1 MAGYS
6 DRVSRGLALSHG
18 ADMAYTEMIS
28 AEALIRGS
36 QRTLGMIKAAEGEKL
51 LAVQLFGSSP
61 ESLGIAARIAAD
73 QGAILLDLNAG
84 CPVAKVTGK
93 GAGASLSRNPENLA
107 AAITA
112 MRSAGIPVTVKIRLG
127 WDQDEI
133 NWRSAALA
141 AVEAGVSAIGF
152 HPRTRKQGYGGDAD
166 WSAIKEIVRDMPVPV
181 IGSGDLN
188 TPESVER
195 MFEESSC
202 AAVMIARGGV
212 GNPDIYRR
220 TRRLLSGGAAQ
231 APLNPEERLSAALVH
246 MKKAGQEFGQE
257 TAAREIKKHLAGY
270 VKEWPA
276 AAVLRHEL
284 MKAGS
289 YDELMSLLNQV
300 PSPSSR

>member
-51 LAVQLFGSSP
+51 LTVQLFGSSP

-73 QGAILLDLNAG
+73 QGAVLLDLNAG

-112 MRSAGIPVTVKIRLG
+112 MRSAGIPVTVKLRLG

-166 WSAIKEIVRDMPVPV
+166 WSAIKEMVREMPVPV

-202 AAVMIARGGV
+202 AAVMIGRGAV

-246 MKKAGQEFGQE
+246 LKKAGQEFGQE

-270 VKEWPA
+270 VKEWPEA
-276 AAVLRHEL
+276 AALRAEL
-284 MKAGS
+284 MRAGS
-289 YDELMSLLNQV
+289 YSELMSLLNQV